1 MKRLLLFFL
10 FISISVSAWATHN
23 RAGEITYRQLSALQY
38 EFTLTTFTDV
48 SSPGN
53 ADRPTAT
60 LKFGDGTEEERPRV
74 ERTLVGPFIQR
85 NRYKFTHTFPG
96 YSTYIISYQDPNRN
110 NNVQNMLNSINTP
123 FYVETELVINPFIG
137 FNNSPTLLLEPIDF
151 GGLNKL
157 FVHNPNA
164 FDVDGDSL
172 SFKLVACKQD
182 VGQDVFGFK
191 LPDVAN
197 GFASLRFEIDAKTGQ
212 LVWENPI
219 QLGLYNIAIMVEEWR
234 YIEKNK
240 TYLRIGYIVRD
251 MQIEIVLTDNNPPV
265 ITPLPDTCIIAG
277 SSINLNIFASDIDN
291 DRITLTATG
300 GPFELGGEDTVLF
313 TQNSVGTGN
322 ITQPFYWKSSC
333 LSVRKQPYQIVFK
346 AVDNGS
352 PKLVDLE
359 DWQIRVIAP
368 APQNLQ
374 STRLGNGIN
383 LQWDKISCDNAIAY
397 KIYRRENSN
406 PFTPSTCE
414 TGLAPQRGY
423 KLIETINDINTIT
436 YRDNNKGQ
444 GLSIGVDYC
453 YRVYAVFADGA
464 ESIVSNETCNR
475 LSRDLPSITKVS
487 IKTTSLS
494 AGEDTVVFSKPT
506 ELDTIQY
513 PGPYEFKWFRTS
525 RITPTAQLVKTS
537 TGLFLGDV
545 SDTVFFDQ
553 NLNTQQDQFSYS
565 IEMYSAGNLIGASR
579 PASSIYLN
587 SSSAENRV
595 VNLTWDVNT
604 PWQND
609 SFIVYRLINSSFD
622 SIGVAYTNSFSDTS
636 VTDGKEYC
644 YYVLGVGKYSAGGFL
659 NPLLNLSQQYC
670 VTPVD
675 TRKPN
680 APQLTVKP
688 SCSLYL
694 NELSWLPNPINT
706 GDVVKYNVYKSDFE
720 GTDFRIIHTTS
731 TADDT
736 SYIDD
741 NLLKSI
747 AGCYFITSIDSFN
760 NESERSNIVC
770 VDNCPVLNLPNVFT
784 PNGDEIND
792 VFTPIRDSI
801 DFVDKVQIS
810 IYNRY
815 GKLVFQTTNPLI
827 NWNGKENNT
836 GNDLPVGTYFYTIE
850 YSEIRLKGLKPKAKT
865 GFVELMR

>member
-1 MKRLLLFFL
+1 MKRLLLFILFL
-10 FISISVSAWATHN
+10 TISVSAWATHN

-60 LKFGDGTEEERPRV
+60 LKFGDGTESERPRV

-172 SFKLVACKQD
+172 SFKLVTCKQD
-182 VGQDVFGFK
+182 VGSDVFGFK

-197 GFASLRFEIDAKTGQ
+197 GFASLKFEIDAKTGQ

-240 TYLRIGYIVRD
+240 SYLRIGYIVRD
-251 MQIEIVLTDNNPPV
+251 MQIEIVFTDNNPPV
-265 ITPLPDTCIIAG
+265 IKPLTDTCILAG
-277 SSINLNIFASDIDN
+277 SRINLNIFASDIDN

-300 GPFELGGEDTVLF
+300 GPFELGGNDSVIF
-313 TQNSVGTGN
+313 TQNSVGSGN
-322 ITQPFYWKSSC
+322 ITQSFYWKSSC
-333 LSVRKQPYQIVFK
+333 SSVRNQPYQIVFK
-346 AVDNGS
+346 AVDNGN

-359 DWQIRVIAP
+359 DWQIRVVAP

-397 KIYRRENSN
+397 KIYRKENSN

-414 TGLAPQRGY
+414 TGLSPQRGY

-453 YRVYAVFADGA
+453 YRVYAVFPDGA
-464 ESIVSNETCNR
+464 ESVVSNETCNR

-487 IKTTSLS
+487 IKTSS
-494 AGEDTVVFSKPT
+494 ATTGEDTVIFSKPT

-513 PGPYEFKWFRTS
+513 PGPYEFKWYRTS
-525 RITPTAQLVKTS
+525 RISPTAQLVKTNN
-537 TGLFLGDV
+537 GLFLGNV
-545 SDTVFFDQ
+545 SDTILFDQ
-553 NLNTQQDQFSYS
+553 NLNTLEDQFTYY
-565 IEMYSAGNLIGASR
+565 IEMYSAGTLIGTSR
-579 PASSIYLN
+579 PASSIFL
-587 SSSAENRV
+587 SSSTAENRV
-595 VNLTWDVNT
+595 VNLTWNLNT

-609 SFIVYRLINSSFD
+609 SFIIYRLNNGNYD
-622 SIGVAYTNSFSDTS
+622 SIGIAYTNSFSDID
-636 VTDGKEYC
+636 VIDGKEYC
-644 YYVLGVGKYSAGGFL
+644 YYVLGIGKYSAGGFK
-659 NPLLNLSQQYC
+659 NPLINLSQQYC

-675 TRKPN
+675 TRKPD
-680 APQLTVKP
+680 APLLNVKP
-688 SCSLYL
+688 SCALYL
-694 NELSWLPNPINT
+694 NELSWLPSLVNS
-706 GDVVKYNVYKSDFE
+706 GDVVKYKVYKSDFE
-720 GTDFRIIHTTS
+720 GTDFRVIHTTNS
-731 TADDT
+731 VIDT
-736 SYIDD
+736 SYIDE

-784 PNGDEIND
+784 PNNDNVND
-792 VFTPIRDSI
+792 VFTPILDSI

-815 GKLVFQTTNPLI
+815 GKLVFQTNDPMI
-827 NWNGKENNT
+827 NWNGKENNN
-836 GNDLPVGTYFYTIE
+836 GNELPTGTYFYTIE